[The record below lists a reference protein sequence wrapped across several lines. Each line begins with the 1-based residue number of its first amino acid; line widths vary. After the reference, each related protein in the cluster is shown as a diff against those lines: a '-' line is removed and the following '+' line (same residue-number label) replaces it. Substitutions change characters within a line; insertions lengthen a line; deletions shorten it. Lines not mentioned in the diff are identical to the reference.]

1 MELFHNFRK
10 FSKIIT
16 TTITVYSE
24 PLKFF
29 RWLRKQFA
37 DKSENNLPSQSR
49 HLPEVAIFFFFF
61 FFIFF
66 FFYLFFFLFFF
77 LFYFYFY
84 FYFNNFIG
92 AINYFKIISTISTS
106 QKGRCERGYI
116 EVPCEAPPFSNK

>member
-61 FFIFF
+61 FFFIYSIFFLFIFF
-66 FFYLFFFLFFF
+66 FIFFFILF
-77 LFYFYFY
+77 LFLFLF
-84 FYFNNFIG
+84 
-92 AINYFKIISTISTS
+92 
-106 QKGRCERGYI
+106 
-116 EVPCEAPPFSNK
+116 